1 MKITLPLPGRACQ
14 AEAMMPGLDQ
24 DALVSI
30 ALALALGLLVGV
42 ERGWTQ
48 REQAAGTRF
57 AGIRT
62 YGLLGL
68 AGGLGGALQA
78 AYPALSAIL
87 LAATAA
93 LVVLGYWRST
103 RGQAATPPSISGTA
117 SLVGLLTLACGFVAG
132 AGGHALASA
141 ATGVMVLV
149 LAMRHQLH
157 DWIRS
162 LDEREVLAIA
172 HFALIALVILP
183 LLPNKPMGPL
193 DAWHPR
199 QIWLVVVMVC
209 GFSFLGYIAARRLGA
224 SKGTMATAAAGSM
237 VSSTAVTASLAGRL
251 RDGSGDP
258 VMLNSAIALASA
270 VMFLRVIVLVG
281 ALAPFALTMLLT
293 WAMPAMAAS
302 LLGAWLIGPQL
313 DHQDSAAEKTLALRN
328 PFALGPAL
336 ILAALVMVLSLAAR
350 WVLARYG
357 DAGLATMLALSG
369 MVDVDSAIITMGNL
383 PRGTLDPQLAAL
395 IVMPPVLLNTLF
407 KAGTAVG
414 LAGWRKAWRGATV
427 LTASAVVSLAALP
440 WLLPAV

>member
-1 MKITLPLPGRACQ
+1 ML
-14 AEAMMPGLDQ
+14 PGLDQ
-24 DALVSI
+24 AALVSV

-48 REQAAGTRF
+48 REQASGTRF

-78 AYPALSAIL
+78 TFPVLSGIL
-87 LAATAA
+87 LAGTAV
-93 LVVLGYWRST
+93 LVVMGYWRTT
-103 RGQAATPPSISGTA
+103 RGEPSTQPSISGTA
-117 SLVGLLTLACGFVAG
+117 SLVGLLTLAGGFLAG

-141 ATGVMVLV
+141 AMGVMVLV

-157 DWIRS
+157 DWVRH

-172 HFALIALVILP
+172 HFALISLVILP
-183 LLPNKPMGPL
+183 LLPDTPMGPL
-193 DAWHPR
+193 DAWRPR

-209 GFSFLGYIAARRLGA
+209 GFSFLGYVAAHRLGP

-258 VMLNSAIALASA
+258 AMLNSSIALASA
-270 VMFLRVIVLVG
+270 VMFVRVMVLVG
-281 ALAPFALTMLLT
+281 ALAPFALSTLTT
-293 WAMPAMAAS
+293 WALPGMIVS
-302 LLGAWLIGPQL
+302 LIGAWMIGRHRGGNSESQHDGLP
-313 DHQDSAAEKTLALRN
+313 LRN

-336 ILAALVMVLSLAAR
+336 ILAALVMVLSVAAR

-357 DAGLATMLALSG
+357 DAGLATVLALSG
-369 MVDVDSAIITMGNL
+369 MLDVDSAIITMGNL
-383 PRGTLDPQLAAL
+383 PGGTVDPRLAAL
-395 IVMPPVLLNTLF
+395 ILMPPVLLNTLI
-407 KAGTAVG
+407 KAGAAIG
-414 LAGWRKAWRGATV
+414 LAGWRQAWRGAAV
-427 LTASAVVSLAALP
+427 LVASALAALGALP
-440 WLLPAV
+440 MMLPAIQ